1 MDFSKY
7 LIVTD
12 LDGTFLAHGG
22 MGVPQRNREAIA
34 RFCAGGGR
42 FTVATGRP
50 HYTVGR
56 AIPDVGELLSAPA
69 IVCNGA
75 YLYDYKTEKHSSEI
89 FIPEDVAQDMLSFI
103 REQVPDVTC
112 RVSTPTKLRTAAI
125 KGLLLHDVAL
135 FDPENVEVLP
145 YDEWS
150 TDDWYKLA
158 FREEHEV
165 LEALRPQLE
174 ERFGERLLIM
184 KSGTRF
190 LELQCKEASKAVGIE
205 RLHEYY
211 GNEPRRTVIACG
223 DFENDIDMLQAAD
236 VAVCPANAI
245 DAVKALSRHVLC
257 HCDEGLMGDIVALIE
272 QGKL

>member
-1 MDFSKY
+1 MDFSNY

-12 LDGTFLAHGG
+12 LDGTFLAQGG
-22 MGVPQRNREAIA
+22 RGVPQRNREAIA
-34 RFCAGGGR
+34 RFCARGGR
-42 FTVATGRP
+42 FTIATGRP
-50 HYTVGR
+50 HYTVGC
-56 AIPDVGELLSAPA
+56 AIPDVRELLSAPA
-69 IVCNGA
+69 IVCNGV
-75 YLYDYKTEKHSSEI
+75 YLYDYKTDKYSNEI
-89 FIPEDVAQDMLSFI
+89 FIPEEVARDMLAFI
-103 REQVPDVTC
+103 RETAPDVTC

-135 FDPENVEVLP
+135 FDPENVEVQP
-145 YDEWS
+145 YDAWR

-158 FREEHEV
+158 FREEPEV

-174 ERFGERLLIM
+174 ARFGEQLLIL

-190 LELQCKEASKAVGIE
+190 LELQCKGSSKAVGIE

-257 HCDEGLMGDIVALIE
+257 HCDEGLIGDIVELIE
-272 QGKL
+272 AGKL

>member
-1 MDFSKY
+1 MDFSNY

-22 MGVPQRNREAIA
+22 KGVPQRNREAIA

-50 HYTVGR
+50 HYTVGC
-56 AIPDVGELLSAPA
+56 AIPNVGELLSAPA

-75 YLYDYKTEKHSSEI
+75 YLYDYKSDTHSSEV
-89 FIPEDVAQDMLSFI
+89 FISEDVARDMLAFI
-103 REQVPDVTC
+103 REKAPDVTC
-112 RVSTPTKLRTAAI
+112 RVSTPTKLRTAAV

-135 FDPENVEVLP
+135 FDPENVEVQP
-145 YDEWS
+145 YGEWR
-150 TDDWYKLA
+150 TDDWHKFV
-158 FREEHEV
+158 FREEPEV

-174 ERFGERLLIM
+174 ERFGEQLLIM

-190 LELQCKEASKAVGIE
+190 LELQSKGGSKAIGIE

-211 GNEPRRTVIACG
+211 KGEPRRTVIACG

-236 VAVCPANAI
+236 IAVCPENAI
-245 DAVKALSRHVLC
+245 DAVKAISHHVLC
-257 HCDEGLMGDIVALIE
+257 HCDMGLMGDVVELIE
-272 QGKL
+272 SGKI